1 MICRLGGES
10 EERNNHII
18 LKGIFQT
25 FFSVRKEGVNDE
37 VIMFRKKKSPPLENV
52 LILGLGGIGLYLA
65 KRLVHEGYALTV
77 IESDSDLIRKA
88 DESLDARLIT
98 GNALSIKCWQE
109 ANAKEMNFMIAV
121 TNNDAVNMLSSIIAH
136 RFGIEQKISRV
147 RSREYGNVDSFVK
160 AEDLKIDL
168 FIHPEE
174 LVAQEI
180 VRLIKRTAG
189 DEIIDIALGKMQ
201 AMATRIDEDSPFA
214 NRTLIEIAREYKEV
228 SFRVVA
234 IARGIKT
241 IIPIGKTEIFPQDQV
256 LIMAGTKELPY
267 LMELAGV
274 KVQRRLRVM
283 IVGGGL
289 VGSRIAELLGRSVQ
303 VKLLE
308 KDERRASELSSML
321 PDTEV
326 LLGNGSDKDVLI
338 GAGIGDT
345 DTFITATGENETN
358 IMTSLLVKHLVNSG
372 EAGQQQMKTISL
384 VNKEEY
390 VVLASTSGSD
400 IAINKKILAGNEIFT
415 FIRRSEL
422 LSVSHMHGFDAEVVD
437 LIAAPDAPITRKPLD
452 RLDRKLA
459 GKIIVGS
466 IFRDGKWET
475 AVGETHISAGDRAIV
490 ICESLHLKDVRELFL

>member
-1 MICRLGGES
+1 M
-10 EERNNHII
+10 
-18 LKGIFQT
+18 
-25 FFSVRKEGVNDE
+25 D
-37 VIMFRKKKSPPLENV
+37 
-52 LILGLGGIGLYLA
+52 
-65 KRLVHEGYALTV
+65 
-77 IESDSDLIRKA
+77 
-88 DESLDARLIT
+88 
-98 GNALSIKCWQE
+98 
-109 ANAKEMNFMIAV
+109 FMIAV
-121 TNNDAVNMLSSIIAH
+121 TDNDAVNMLSAIIAD
-136 RFGIEQKISRV
+136 RFDIEQKIARV
-147 RSREYGNVDSFVK
+147 RSREYGNEDSVVK
-160 AEDLKIDL
+160 AEDLKIDF

-201 AMATRIDEDSPFA
+201 AMATRIDEDAPFA
-214 NRTLIEIAREYKEV
+214 NRTLIEIAQEYKEV

-241 IIPIGKTEIFPQDQV
+241 IIPTGKSEVLPHDQV
-256 LIMAGTKELPY
+256 LIMAGTEELPH
-267 LMELAGV
+267 LMELIGV
-274 KVQRRLRVM
+274 KKQRRLRVM

-289 VGSRIAELLGRSVQ
+289 VGSRIAELLGRSVG

-308 KDERRASELSSML
+308 KDEKRASELSSML

-326 LLGNGSDKDVLI
+326 LLGDGSDKDVLI
-338 GAGIGDT
+338 AAGIDDT

-358 IMTSLLVKHLVNSG
+358 IMTSMLVKHLVGSG
-372 EAGQQQMKTISL
+372 EDKQHQIKTISL

-437 LIAAPDAPITRKPLD
+437 LIAALDSPITRKPLAKLD
-452 RLDRKLA
+452 KRLV
-459 GKIIVGS
+459 GQIIVGS

-475 AVGETHISAGDRAIV
+475 AVGETHIRAGDRAIV
-490 ICESLHLKDVRELFL
+490 ICDSLHLKEVRELFLWVGGGGG